1 MKARTAC
8 SIIASACALFCLAS
22 CSDSTDSPAEEP
34 APQADPG
41 HAKAVGKTPTASVH
55 RSHIHLGS
63 LIITQYHTGEQP
75 VTYGGNELA
84 KVRLHYAKH
93 ETGEVFLTKAE
104 VILQDGAVHAHAPHK
119 VMGVTFTTHVLG
131 RNPRP
136 VELEQHFPLD
146 ER

>member
-1 MKARTAC
+1 MNAGTAC

-22 CSDSTDSPAEEP
+22 CSDSTDSAAEEP
-34 APQADPG
+34 APQADLG
-41 HAKAVGKTPTASVH
+41 HPRAVGETPTASVH

-63 LIITQYHTGEQP
+63 LIIKQWHTNEQP
-75 VTYGGNELA
+75 VTYRGNELA

-104 VILQDGAVHAHAPHK
+104 VILQDGAVNAHVPHK
-119 VMGVTFTTHVLG
+119 GMGVTFTTDVLG
-131 RNPRP
+131 RDPRP